1 MKIEETRFEYFHET
15 QSGFSGLFAT
25 AYKQFNPLQN
35 IPPKDSF
42 RFQAA
47 NPYKLLKYR
56 CGFALL
62 ILKNSWS
69 QIFFAAVWEA
79 LSYS

>member
-15 QSGFSGLFAT
+15 KSGFSGLFAT

-42 RFQAA
+42 
-47 NPYKLLKYR
+47 PVS
-56 CGFALL
+56 
-62 ILKNSWS
+62 SW
-69 QIFFAAVWEA
+69 QTLTNF
-79 LSYS
+79 